1 MGDSTVRLLTW
12 NLLHGGS
19 ARRMPEITLRLLDHA
34 PDIAVLTEF
43 RASIGGQVA
52 GVLADHGLTH
62 QRRSPAAPDRNGILI
77 ASRFELAAP
86 AAAVGG
92 PCPLPAKWA
101 EADVPRL
108 GLTLAGVH
116 VPDDSR
122 PTERAAYWQFLVEYA
137 RVHGTGSCIVMGDF
151 NSGRHRVDEAGAT
164 FGSTALLGTFC
175 TLGFRD
181 TYRESH
187 PQGRETSWVSHEGA
201 GFRVDHA
208 FVSKSLLPRVVGVR
222 YSQSERL
229 ERVSDHSILLLEM
242 EVFARDGTP
251 RAGAGPEAPTQ
262 I

>member
-1 MGDSTVRLLTW
+1 
-12 NLLHGGS
+12 
-19 ARRMPEITLRLLDHA
+19 MPEITLRLLEHA

-43 RASIGGQVA
+43 RASIGGQIA

-62 QRRSPAAPDRNGILI
+62 QQRSPAAPDRNGILI

-92 PCPLPAKWA
+92 VCPLPAKWA
-101 EADVPRL
+101 EAFLPALNV
-108 GLTLAGVH
+108 TLAGVH

-137 RVHGTGSCIVMGDF
+137 RVHGHGSCIVMGDF
-151 NSGRHRVDEAGAT
+151 NSGRHRVDEPGAT
-164 FGSTALLGTFC
+164 FGSTALLGSFC

-181 TYRESH
+181 AYRETH
-187 PQGRETSWVSHEGA
+187 PLGRETSWVSYEGG

-208 FVSKSLLPRVVGVR
+208 FVSKALLPRVVGVA
-222 YSQSERL
+222 YSQTERV
-229 ERVSDHSILLLEM
+229 EKVSDHSILLLELSTAPVTS
-242 EVFARDGTP
+242 EPVKDRATDPP
-251 RAGAGPEAPTQ
+251 RL